1 MPLYQATIFPE
12 NPAAPLATFL
22 FVAGSD
28 REAAARM
35 PRIDPGA
42 AVEIWQDDRLAVIIR
57 DGATTVAE
65 ADLADLVRGK
75 LK

>member
-1 MPLYQATIFPE
+1 MPLYQATIFPD

-22 FVAGSD
+22 FVAASD

-35 PRIDPGA
+35 PRFDPGA

-57 DGATTVAE
+57 DGVTTVAD